1 MVRTASTMMALGTQA
16 PAFSLPE
23 PGGEGNV
30 SLDQFRDAKGLL
42 VVFMCNH
49 CPYVIHVAPELK
61 RIADD
66 YQPRGIQ
73 VVGISSNDVAAYP
86 DDSPEKMIAEKAA
99 RGYNFPYLYDE
110 TQDVAQ
116 AYGAACTPDFY
127 LFDGQRKLYYR
138 GQMDDSR
145 PKQDSVA
152 DGQDLRA
159 ALDALLA
166 GHPAPETQKPSIG
179 CNIKWREG
187 NEPQYFNPS
196 GIR

>member
-16 PAFSLPE
+16 PAFSLPQA
-23 PGGEGNV
+23 GVEGNV
-30 SLDQFRDAKGLL
+30 SLDQFQDAKGLL

-66 YQPRGIQ
+66 YQSQGIA
-73 VVGISSNDVAAYP
+73 VVGISSNDAAAYP
-86 DDSPEKMIAEKAA
+86 DDSPEKMAAEKAA
-99 RGYNFPYLYDE
+99 RGYSFPYLYDE
-110 TQDVAQ
+110 SQEVAK

-127 LFDGQRKLYYR
+127 LFDGQQKLYYR
-138 GQMDDSR
+138 GQLDDTR
-145 PKQDSVA
+145 PKQGAVPN
-152 DGQDLRA
+152 GQDLRA

-166 GHPAPETQKPSIG
+166 GQPAPETQKPSIG

-196 GIR
+196 GIG